1 MTKGSQLQRLMLH
14 AKIHRARVTETQ
26 LDYTGSIT
34 LDPALMR
41 TAGIM
46 PYEKVLVANLSNG
59 SRAET
64 YCIEGRE
71 GSGEVCL
78 NGAAARLAQVG
89 DRVIVMAFAVVAD
102 PEASSGWA
110 PRIVHVDDD
119 NRPVD

>member
-1 MTKGSQLQRLMLH
+1 MLH

-26 LDYTGSIT
+26 LDYSGSIT
-34 LDPALMR
+34 LDPLLMKA
-41 TAGIM
+41 AGIL
-46 PYEKVLVANLSNG
+46 PHEKVLVANLSNG

-64 YCIEGRE
+64 YCIPGLE

-89 DRVIVMAFAVVAD
+89 DRVIVMAFAIVSQE
-102 PEASSGWA
+102 EAKCLE
-110 PRIVHVDDD
+110 PRIVHVDEN